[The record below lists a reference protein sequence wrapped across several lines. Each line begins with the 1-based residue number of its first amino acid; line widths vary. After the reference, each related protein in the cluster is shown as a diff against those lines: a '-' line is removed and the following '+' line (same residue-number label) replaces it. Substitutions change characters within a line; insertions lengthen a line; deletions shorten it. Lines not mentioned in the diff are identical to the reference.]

1 MKKANTQSRLT
12 AIAITITLVL
22 LSCEDGSE
30 IKVNLS
36 KQPKTHQS
44 QGNSRG
50 TSARNA
56 DGSYTFTGQE
66 GDPITL
72 DLAREW
78 TKNYRE
84 LNPDRIEAH
93 FFGNEIIKQIL
104 NQSECVG
111 IRIYYAIDDKG
122 VQQLLLVGVDATGNN
137 LLPGMQTTDGD
148 GNIIADMSFPCPTYC
163 DPFGL

>member
-1 MKKANTQSRLT
+1 MKKASTQSRLT
-12 AIAITITLVL
+12 AIGIAIMLVL
-22 LSCEDGSE
+22 LSCEEGSE

-36 KQPKTHQS
+36 KQTTTHQF
-44 QGNSRG
+44 QENRRG

-66 GDPITL
+66 GDPIAL
-72 DLAREW
+72 DLAKEW

-84 LNPDRIEAH
+84 LNPDRTEAH
-93 FFGNEIIKQIL
+93 FFGNEIIRQIL
-104 NQSECVG
+104 NQTECVG

-122 VQQLLLVGVDATGNN
+122 NQQLLLVGVDATGNN
-137 LLPGMQTTDGD
+137 LLPGMQATDGAD
-148 GNIIADMSFPCPTYC
+148 NIIADMSFPCPTYC